1 MAFGIARSIGTVAGL
16 FAAELE
22 HDVGASASRV
32 LEMAFDVIDGDV
44 NALRAG
50 PTDFVRL
57 LQQTVQVRL
66 TNGAE
71 HDDAA
76 AIRQLGIGNRAVR
89 VGDNIALLETES
101 RGKPIDRGCH
111 IAVTD
116 QRYKPVRR
124 HQ

>member
-1 MAFGIARSIGTVAGL
+1 MAFGIARGIGTVAGL
-16 FAAELE
+16 FAAEFE
-22 HDVGASASRV
+22 HDVGASASGV

-44 NALRAG
+44 HALCAG
-50 PTDFVRL
+50 SADFVGL
-57 LQQTVQVRL
+57 LQQTVKVRL
-66 TNGAE
+66 SNGAK

-76 AIRQLGIGNRAVR
+76 AIRQFGICNRAVR

-101 RGKPIDRGCH
+101 RGKPIDCGCH
-111 IAVTD
+111 IPVTD